1 MTEAATLAGTPA
13 AAPLT
18 IKTVGIMTTFGY
30 QDLAVAA
37 IEASPTNPRK
47 TFDAKKL
54 EELTE
59 SVKQHGVLEP
69 VLVRPHPKKR
79 GRYELIAGERRWRA
93 SKAAKVATI
102 PAIVKDLDDLT
113 TLEVQVVENL
123 QREDIHPLEE
133 AEGYEALKSKHG
145 FTPEQLAAKVGK
157 SKAYIYARLKLCA
170 LSPDAREVFMGG
182 ELDASTALLVARIPV
197 PELQVQALKEIMT
210 GGEWLRE
217 EDDEDQDDGL
227 GPEDEEGYDDS
238 ERRAPMSYRR
248 AAEHVR
254 MNYMLRLDRAPFDVK
269 QIYFCNPQGGAVS
282 PCGECPKRTG
292 SQPELFGD
300 VSNDSCTDPGCF
312 NAKRDAHAREI
323 ADKARAEGR
332 EVLVGEDARKVLKQ
346 SWSDPKGMYRLDRIC
361 HADGKHRTWE
371 KTLGKAAKDKIV
383 LVEHPDEPATF
394 VECIRHAD
402 AEAILEA
409 KGVDAQ
415 QVRHPTVRPMETKFT
430 ADMKIKLETEW
441 QTYLA
446 LREEVGR
453 NGITNADL
461 RAIAK
466 VQLSVGGDVDED
478 LAPYWGLDKN
488 HRLSDAEAALDK
500 ADGAQLLQMVFDLLV
515 GSMVGCHRSQNKVP
529 ELAAA
534 HGIDMAAIEA
544 KVREELKA
552 KEKAEKAGAK
562 AKGKKVAKG
571 EEGEA

>member
-13 AAPLT
+13 EAPEVSADGTALGFQ
-18 IKTVGIMTTFGY
+18 I
-30 QDLAVAA
+30 LAVAA

-79 GRYELIAGERRWRA
+79 GRYELVAGERRWRA
-93 SKAAKVATI
+93 CKAAKAATI

-170 LSPDAREVFMGG
+170 LSPEAREVFLEGG
-182 ELDASTALLVARIPV
+182 LDASTALLVARIPV

-217 EDDEDQDDGL
+217 DDDEDQDDGL
-227 GPEDEEGYDDS
+227 GPEDEEEYDDS

-346 SWSDPKGMYRLDRIC
+346 SWPDPKGMYRLDRIC
-361 HADGKHRTWE
+361 HADGKQRTWE

-415 QVRHPTVRPMETKFT
+415 QVRNPTVRPMETKVT
-430 ADMKIKLETEW
+430 ADMKIKRETEW
-441 QTYLA
+441 QAYLA
-446 LREEVGR
+446 LREEIGR

-466 VQLSVGGDVDED
+466 VELSKSYAGVDED
-478 LAPYWGLDKN
+478 LAPYWGLDKK
-488 HRLSDAEAALDK
+488 HGPAEAEAALDK
-500 ADGAQLLQMVFDLLV
+500 ADGAQLLQMVFDLFV
-515 GSMVGCHRSQNKVP
+515 GEMVGFHSSQNKVP

-544 KVREELKA
+544 KVRDEFKA
-552 KEKAEKAGAK
+552 KEKTEKAAAK

-571 EEGEA
+571 EEDES